1 MQEAWQTKS
10 DGGEDDD
17 GELQEAQLSVST
29 AEKEWN
35 QQSGLWA
42 TLLQV
47 VKVAARHIF
56 HTNQNGVHSKSVK
69 TCSCNSRTMHPSK
82 PVKFTFPAAEGSMLE
97 AVTWYSKKTSCICW
111 HNHL

>member
-17 GELQEAQLSVST
+17 DELQEAQLSVST

-47 VKVAARHIF
+47 VEVAARHIF
-56 HTNQNGVHSKSVK
+56 HTNQKY
-69 TCSCNSRTMHPSK
+69 CSIEDLLMQFLDNASFYACDI
-82 PVKFTFPAAEGSMLE
+82 TFPAAEGSMLE
-97 AVTWYSKKTSCICW
+97 AAIW
-111 HNHL
+111 